1 MPPSF
6 LKTTTTTTAEQRRT
20 TELIHTTVKSRLR
33 AFPVRR
39 ICPIF
44 LFFFIPPPPSLF
56 FFTLEVDILP
66 ARQVLRA
73 PLLYVGEPT
82 NHKGRREPLA
92 SAVTSM
98 RADVGF
104 SRVTRLTPHTH
115 MELYRLNL
123 PAEYREWRR
132 GRGKPIRA
140 RANSTHGILIGSTR
154 VLYIRSITFDC
165 SYASSFF
172 FALIESCFH
181 PPL

>member
-1 MPPSF
+1 MRSPCGGS
-6 LKTTTTTTAEQRRT
+6 
-20 TELIHTTVKSRLR
+20 
-33 AFPVRR
+33 VR
-39 ICPIF
+39 F
-44 LFFFIPPPPSLF
+44 FVFFIPPPPSLF

-172 FALIESCFH
+172 FFFCSHRKLFSPSTLINLIDRQIDFH
-181 PPL
+181 WSFIHIA